1 MLNDANFRNGT
12 AFYDALGVSLQ
23 RDLGLLD
30 DGLIERCRPAH
41 LQIAFTDGTDN
52 ASTSYTKDTLL
63 PIIEDSSAVMIML
76 GSLNAEKPVL
86 VELAGDQGAFAYA
99 YNLAAI
105 ESVVEAWA
113 DSLSEMV
120 KFTLD
125 PATLFANATI
135 TIELG
140 SETVVVE
147 RPVDGFCQI

>member
-1 MLNDANFRNGT
+1 MDPAE
-12 AFYDALGVSLQ
+12 
-23 RDLGLLD
+23 
-30 DGLIERCRPAH
+30 DGLVERCRPAH

-113 DSLSEMV
+113 DSLSNMV

-125 PATLFANATI
+125 PATLFAGATTSI
-135 TIELG
+135 TLTLPGETLTVEAVRPTDMLCELA
-140 SETVVVE
+140 
-147 RPVDGFCQI
+147 PPA